1 MVPNFRTVPTVTGAL
16 RTILPPT
23 FDPSRLAVVESYPGI
38 EPTPDAKPGEATYR
52 EDAPE
57 DVHIDVRA
65 TAPSIV
71 VVRTSF
77 DAGWQ
82 ATVDG
87 EPAEAVPVDG
97 FLQGSRSPPVET
109 TCASPTVT
117 RPCLRA
123 YEPGGSVDRARA
135 RRSRRV
141 PRGTPACPSRQSVC
155 EARWRSSASMN

>member
-65 TAPSIV
+65 TASLDRRRADL
-71 VVRTSF
+71 VRRRL
-77 DAGWQ
+77 AG
-82 ATVDG
+82 
-87 EPAEAVPVDG
+87 
-97 FLQGSRSPPVET
+97 
-109 TCASPTVT
+109 
-117 RPCLRA
+117 
-123 YEPGGSVDRARA
+123 DRRRRA
-135 RRSRRV
+135 RRSR
-141 PRGTPACPSRQSVC
+141 PRRRLLAGGRGPR
-155 EARWRSSASMN
+155 R